1 MKKYVIALFVGLLT
15 VTLVSPSFAQNGK
28 KIKVNGLY
36 TAWGLSQQKFFFGK
50 NNGNDD
56 YFVQMLR
63 FKIQAAAN
71 DNVKAVT
78 RFDIAQGWW
87 GVDNALRSANRP
99 YGAYGGSSLF
109 DFKDTNYLFHVDQA
123 YMEFKVPVAP
133 IVMRVGRQQYRLGNK
148 LVLDNNLDGI
158 QADVKLSD
166 VRKITV
172 GWAKVSE
179 GIDGLSDN
187 GVGAGKSAFGD
198 TDGRDA
204 DVVFANYT
212 CTAFSFAKINAFGL
226 YYRDAGDGDG
236 KTYVPDDLQYFRA
249 RFTPNISSLAI
260 IGLAPNF
267 KFGKLA
273 VDGEFDY
280 LTGKDN
286 VKNTTFGPKQRHDIN
301 NGDISGFNLYLKPT
315 FAATPKVKLGG
326 VFGLGSGDKDVTS
339 GKGNVN
345 KLRTSGF
352 FYVTEIWEDS
362 IMPDEE
368 GITPQGLGAPNTR
381 GYRELENTTL
391 VQANVTLKPT
401 PKVSLFGSYTFIK
414 ATQPI
419 HAWTVDANGKTS
431 ILADNST
438 ALGTEADFKIDM
450 KIYPKLI
457 WTVRGGIFMPGDAAG
472 YLINGTNKW
481 NDKPIELKTTLTV
494 KF

>member
-1 MKKYVIALFVGLLT
+1 MRKYGIILLIGLL
-15 VTLVSPSFAQNGK
+15 VVAFVSPSFAQSGK
-28 KIKVNGLY
+28 KIKINGVY
-36 TAWGLSQQKFFFGK
+36 TAWGLHQQKFFFGK

-63 FKIQAAAN
+63 FKVQAAPN
-71 DNVKAVT
+71 DKVKAVT

-123 YMEFKVPVAP
+123 YMEFKVPSAP
-133 IVMRVGRQQYRLGNK
+133 ITMRVGRQQYRLGNK

-158 QADVKLSD
+158 QADVKAGEAGN
-166 VRKITV
+166 ITL
-172 GWAKVSE
+172 GFAKVSE

-204 DVVFANYT
+204 NLFFAN
-212 CTAFSFAKINAFGL
+212 FNGKVGPAKVNAFGA
-226 YYRDAGDGDG
+226 YYKDAGDGDG

-260 IGLAPNF
+260 VGVAPNI
-267 KFGKLA
+267 KLGKLS
-273 VDGEFDY
+273 VLGEFDY

-286 VKNTTFGPKQRHDIN
+286 VANTSFGPKQRHDIN
-301 NGDISGFNLYLKPT
+301 NGNISGYNLYLKPT
-315 FAATPKVKLGG
+315 FAAAPKVKLGG
-326 VFGLGSGDKDVTS
+326 VFGMGSGDNDVTS

-391 VQANVTLKPT
+391 VQANVSLKPM
-401 PKVSLFGSYTFIK
+401 PKVNVFGSYTFIK

-419 HAWTVDANGKTS
+419 HAWTLSNGKTT
-431 ILADNST
+431 ILADKAT
-438 ALGTEADFKIDM
+438 DLGSEADFKIDM
-450 KIYPKLI
+450 KIYPNLI
-457 WTVRGGIFMPGDAAG
+457 WTVRGGIFLPGKAAG
-472 YLINGTNKW
+472 YLINGTDKW
-481 NDKPIELKTTLTV
+481 NEKPVELKTTLTV

>member
-1 MKKYVIALFVGLLT
+1 MKKYVIVLFTVLLA
-15 VTLVSPSFAQNGK
+15 VALVSPSFAQDGK
-28 KIKVNGLY
+28 KIKVNGVY
-36 TAWGLSQQKFFFGK
+36 TAWGLSQQKFFLGK

-63 FKIQAAAN
+63 FKVQAAAN
-71 DNVKAVT
+71 KYAKAVT

-109 DFKDTNYLFHVDQA
+109 DFKGTNYLFHVDQA
-123 YMEFKVPVAP
+123 YMEFKVPAAP
-133 IVMRVGRQQYRLGNK
+133 ITMRVGRQEYRLGNK

-158 QADVKLSD
+158 QADVKAGD
-166 VRKITV
+166 AGKITL
-172 GWAKVSE
+172 GFAKVSE

-204 DVVFANYT
+204 NLFFANY
-212 CTAFSFAKINAFGL
+212 AGRIGVGEINAFGL
-226 YYRDAGDGDG
+226 YYKDAGDADG

-260 IGLAPNF
+260 VGLAPNF

-273 VDGEFDY
+273 VNGEFDY

-286 VKNTTFGPKQRHDIN
+286 VANTTFGPKQRHDIN
-301 NGDISGFNLYLKPT
+301 NGNLSGFNLYLKPT
-315 FAATPKVKLGG
+315 FTATPKVKLGG

-391 VQANVTLKPT
+391 IQANVTLKPM
-401 PKVSLFGSYTFIK
+401 PKISAFGSFTLIN

-419 HAWTVDANGKTS
+419 HAWTVTNGKTT
-431 ILADNST
+431 ILAANSK
-438 ALGTEADFKIDM
+438 ALGSEADFKIDM

-457 WTVRGGIFMPGDAAG
+457 WTVRGGIFIPGDAAG

-481 NDKPIELKTTLTV
+481 NDKPVELKTTLTV

>member
-1 MKKYVIALFVGLLT
+1 MKKTVIVAFVGLLIFS
-15 VTLVSPSFAQNGK
+15 LVSPSWAQKGQ
-28 KIKVNGLY
+28 KIKINGVY
-36 TAWGLSQQKFFFGK
+36 TAWGLYQQKFFFGK
-50 NNGNDD
+50 HNGNDD

-63 FKIQAAAN
+63 FKVQAAAN
-71 DNVKAVT
+71 DYAKAVT

-87 GVDNALRSANRP
+87 GVDNALRSVNRP

-123 YMEFKVPVAP
+123 YMVFKVPAAP
-133 IVMRVGRQQYRLGNK
+133 VTFRVGRQEYRLGNM

-158 QADVKLSD
+158 QADVQAGDKG
-166 VRKITV
+166 KITL
-172 GWAKVSE
+172 GFAKVSE

-204 DVVFANYT
+204 NLLFANY
-212 CTAFSFAKINAFGL
+212 AGKIGIGQVNAFGL
-226 YYRDAGDGDG
+226 YYKDAGDGDG

-260 IGLAPNF
+260 VGVAPTIKLGN
-267 KFGKLA
+267 LA
-273 VDGEFDY
+273 VKGEFDY

-286 VKNTTFGPKQRHDIN
+286 VANKTFGPKQRHDIN
-301 NGDISGFNLYLKPT
+301 NGDISGFNIYLRPT

-326 VFGLGSGDKDVTS
+326 VLGMGSGDNDVTG

-381 GYRELENTTL
+381 GYREFENTTL
-391 VQANVTLKPT
+391 LQANISLKPM
-401 PKVSLFGSYTFIK
+401 PKVNVFGSFTYIK

-419 HAWTVDANGKTS
+419 HAWTVSNGTTT
-431 ILADNST
+431 ILADKAT
-438 ALGTEADFKIDM
+438 DLGTEADFKIDM

-457 WTVRGGIFMPGDAAG
+457 WTVRGGIFMPGKAAG
-472 YLINGTNKW
+472 YLINGTDKW
-481 NDKPIELKTTLTV
+481 NEKPVELKTTLTI

>member
-1 MKKYVIALFVGLLT
+1 MKKLGIIFWVGLF
-15 VTLVSPSFAQNGK
+15 LVALGSPSFAQGGK
-28 KIKVNGLY
+28 KIKINGVY
-36 TAWGLSQQKFFFGK
+36 TAWGLHQQKFFFGK

-63 FKIQAAAN
+63 FKVQAVPN

-87 GVDNALRSANRP
+87 GVDNALRSVNRP

-123 YMEFKVPVAP
+123 YMEFKVPAAP
-133 IVMRVGRQQYRLGNK
+133 ITMRVGRQQYRLGNK

-158 QADVKLSD
+158 QADVKAGD
-166 VRKITV
+166 AGNITF
-172 GWAKVSE
+172 GFAKVSE

-204 DVVFANYT
+204 NLLFANFT
-212 CTAFSFAKINAFGL
+212 GKVSIGKINAFGL
-226 YYRDAGDGDG
+226 YYKDAGDGDG

-260 IGLAPNF
+260 VGFAPSV
-267 KFGKLA
+267 KLGKLA

-286 VKNTTFGPKQRHDIN
+286 VANKDFGPKQRHDIN
-301 NGDISGFNLYLKPT
+301 NGSISGFNLYVKPVLGVN
-315 FAATPKVKLGG
+315 PKVKLGG
-326 VFGLGSGDKDVTS
+326 VFGMGSGDNDVTS

-381 GYRELENTTL
+381 GYREFENTTL
-391 VQANVTLKPT
+391 VQANVTLKPM
-401 PKVSLFGSYTFIK
+401 PKVSVFASYSYIK

-419 HAWTVDANGKTS
+419 HAWTVSNGKTT
-431 ILADNST
+431 ILADKAT
-438 ALGTEADFKIDM
+438 DLGSEADFKIDM
-450 KIYPKLI
+450 KIYPNLI
-457 WTVRGGIFMPGDAAG
+457 WTVRGGIFLPGKAAG
-472 YLINGTNKW
+472 YLINGTDKW
-481 NDKPIELKTTLTV
+481 NEKPVELKTTLTV